1 MRTKSKNLN
10 ESEKI
15 LSILNILDDR
25 EVNLEKKEHLS
36 NIIQKLEKRLG
47 KEDVNKER
55 TNES

>member
-25 EVNLEKKEHLS
+25 EANLEKKEHLS
-36 NIIQKLEKRLG
+36 NIIRKLEKRLG